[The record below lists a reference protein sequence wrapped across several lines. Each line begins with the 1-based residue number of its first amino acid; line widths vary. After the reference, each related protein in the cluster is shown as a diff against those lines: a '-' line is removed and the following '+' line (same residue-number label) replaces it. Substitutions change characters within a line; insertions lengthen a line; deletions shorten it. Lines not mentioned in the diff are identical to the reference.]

1 MKKLPSSRFK
11 LADYKRNEFRVS
23 PEHGTTLED
32 IQKPEFWS
40 HVAAH
45 LASFDTIEVIPED
58 GSFYAELLVIT
69 AGKQFATVKLLR
81 HVDLE
86 GKAAKKDLA
95 PDTQL
100 HPDYKIE
107 WKGPT
112 AKFCVIRIDG
122 EKMAEGLANKD
133 EATAWLQDFL
143 SKMAA

>member
-45 LASFDTIEVIPED
+45 LAPFDTIEVIPED

-69 AGKQFATVKLLR
+69 SGKQFATVKLLR
-81 HVDLE
+81 QVDLGAQPAKE
-86 GKAAKKDLA
+86 KPAA
-95 PDTQL
+95 QI
-100 HPDYKIE
+100 HPDYKVE

-112 AKFCVIRIDG
+112 AKFCVIRSDG

>member
-86 GKAAKKDLA
+86 GKAAKKDA
-95 PDTQL
+95 PEAQI

-107 WKGPT
+107 WGGVAVKHR
-112 AKFCVIRIDG
+112 VVRSDG
-122 EKMAEGLANKD
+122 EVMAEGIQKKAD
-133 EATAWLQDFL
+133 AEAWLQDFL
-143 SKMAA
+143 TKQAA

>member
-45 LASFDTIEVIPED
+45 LAPFDTIEVIPED

-69 AGKQFATVKLLR
+69 SGKQFATLKLLR
-81 HVDLE
+81 HVELD
-86 GKAAKKDLA
+86 GNSAKAAKD
-95 PDTQL
+95 DTPAL
-100 HPDYKIE
+100 HPDYRVE
-107 WKGPT
+107 WAGVGEKHRVVR
-112 AKFCVIRIDG
+112 ADG
-122 EKMAEGLANKD
+122 EVMEKGFQKKTDAE
-133 EATAWLQDFL
+133 AWLQDFL
-143 SKMAA
+143 NKQAA